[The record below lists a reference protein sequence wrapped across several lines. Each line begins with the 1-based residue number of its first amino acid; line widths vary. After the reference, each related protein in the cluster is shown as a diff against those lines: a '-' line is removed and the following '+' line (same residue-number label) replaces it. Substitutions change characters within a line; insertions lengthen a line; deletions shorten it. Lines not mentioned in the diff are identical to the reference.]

1 MAEFEPQDD
10 TPTVPQTLLKL
21 INSWFVPWQ
30 VGRRRH
36 NKDLY
41 EAASCEETA
50 NERLID
56 DSEGQT
62 LQQQQQQPLQQQPSV
77 PIASESETGSVLSSP
92 GGRPTPVNFDF
103 HRPDAKRDPHIVQV
117 N

>member
-1 MAEFEPQDD
+1 LFSEF
-10 TPTVPQTLLKL
+10 
-21 INSWFVPWQ
+21 Q

-41 EAASCEETA
+41 EVSEEA
-50 NERLID
+50 GGNERLID
-56 DSEGQT
+56 DSEGCET
-62 LQQQQQQPLQQQPSV
+62 SKEDTTDGPPSQQQQQLPSA
-77 PIASESETGSVLSSP
+77 PIASESEAGSVLSSP

-117 N
+117 KRCS